1 MAKISTSFSRNPHL
15 VVAVN
20 NGATFLGSI
29 EDLDKLMSPDA
40 FNGDDEELME
50 HIYDWAYDLDLDVEI
65 IGVFDLDFWEDVL
78 PQVSLGQLQKFL
90 DERRF
95 NRIYQSVTYNK
106 EIIKLVEAELKLR
119 EG

>member
-1 MAKISTSFSRNPHL
+1 MAKISTGFFRNPHL

-20 NGATFLGSI
+20 NGAAFLGSI
-29 EDLDKLMSPDA
+29 EDLDKVMCPDA

-50 HIYDWAYDLDLDVEI
+50 YLYDWAYDLDVDIEI
-65 IGVFDLDFWEDVL
+65 IGNFDLLFWEDVL
-78 PQVSLGQLQKFL
+78 PQVSVAQLQKFI

-95 NRIYQSVTYNK
+95 NRIYQNVGYNK
-106 EIIKLVEAELKLR
+106 DIIKLAEAELSLR